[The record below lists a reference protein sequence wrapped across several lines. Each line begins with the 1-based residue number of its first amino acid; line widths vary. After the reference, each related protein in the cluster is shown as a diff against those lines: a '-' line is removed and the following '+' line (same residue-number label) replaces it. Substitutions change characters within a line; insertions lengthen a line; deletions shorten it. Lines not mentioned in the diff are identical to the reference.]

1 METYRLVLD
10 SCISTLAECKLDPA
24 YFDQEQDTAKH
35 NNVKEMCVSS
45 NENYVKR
52 KKSKKSPN
60 QDHFKRVYAKIKRSN
75 LMMHR

>member
-24 YFDQEQDTAKH
+24 YFDQEQNTDKL
-35 NNVKEMCVSS
+35 NDVKEMCVSQ
-45 NENYVKR
+45 EKYVKR

-60 QDHFKRVYAKIKRSN
+60 QDNFKRVYAKIKRSN
-75 LMMHR
+75 LLMHR